1 MTTFKTKAARAAVP
15 LLALGITLAAP
26 GVASAHEGDHGTGS
40 GGGGGTTVATVELRQ
55 LNQSG
60 ARGHG
65 ALVLRGNQ
73 VDIAF
78 RVRGVLANAP
88 HAQHIHIGAQGRCPS
103 QRADTSGDG
112 IVNTTEGHPFYGHI
126 GTSLTTSG
134 DTSPASGLAI
144 DRFPTPDGSSYD
156 YRRSIT
162 VTADV
167 ASDIR
172 NGKAVLVV
180 HGIDPN
186 GSGAY
191 DGSAPS
197 DLDPSLPLEATSPA
211 ACGTF
216 RASLGGHLGLD
227 RGLGLGLD
235 LGLGHGRR

>member
-1 MTTFKTKAARAAVP
+1 MTAFKTKAARAAVP
-15 LLALGITLAAP
+15 ALALGMALASPA
-26 GVASAHEGDHGTGS
+26 VASAHEGDHGTGS
-40 GGGGGTTVATVELRQ
+40 GRDGGTAVATVQLRQ
-55 LNQSG
+55 LNHSG
-60 ARGHG
+60 AFGQG

-78 RVRGVLANAP
+78 RVRGVLADAP

-126 GTSLTTSG
+126 GTSLTTNG
-134 DTSPASGLAI
+134 DTSPGSGLAV
-144 DRFPTPDGSSYD
+144 DRFPTPDGTSYN

-167 ASDIR
+167 ASNIR

-186 GSGAY
+186 RSGAY

-211 ACGTF
+211 ACGPFQT
-216 RASLGGHLGLD
+216 RNGGLLGLNLD
-227 RGLGLGLD
+227 LGIDLGLGLG
-235 LGLGHGRR
+235 RR

>member
-15 LLALGITLAAP
+15 AIALGLALASPA
-26 GVASAHEGDHGTGS
+26 VASAHGGDHGAGP
-40 GGGGGTTVATVELRQ
+40 GDEGGTTVATVQLRQ
-55 LNQSG
+55 LNDSG

-78 RVRGVLANAP
+78 RVRGVLAGAP

-103 QRADTSGDG
+103 QSADTSGDG

-134 DTSPASGLAI
+134 DTSPASGLAV

-186 GSGAY
+186 RSGAY

-211 ACGTF
+211 ACGSF
-216 RASLGGHLGLD
+216 RPNQGVRLGLD
-227 RGLGLGLD
+227 LGLD
-235 LGLGHGRR
+235 LGLGRR

>member
-1 MTTFKTKAARAAVP
+1 M
-15 LLALGITLAAP
+15 ALGLVLTAP
-26 GVASAHEGDHGTGS
+26 AVASAGDRA
-40 GGGGGTTVATVELRQ
+40 TTVATVHLRQ
-55 LNQSG
+55 LNDSG
-60 ARGHG
+60 ASGRG

-73 VDIAF
+73 VEISF
-78 RVRGVLANAP
+78 RVRGVLARAP

-103 QRADTSGDG
+103 QDADTSGDG

-134 DTSPASGLAI
+134 DTSPASGLAV
-144 DRFPTPDGSSYD
+144 DRFPTPDGSTYE
-156 YRRSIT
+156 YRRSIA

-167 ASDIR
+167 ATDIR

-186 GSGAY
+186 HSGTY

-211 ACGTF
+211 ACGPF
-216 RASLGGHLGLD
+216 RLV
-227 RGLGLGLD
+227 R
-235 LGLGHGRR
+235 